1 MFCSYICTSAII
13 ADKTQEMKIDLKRLL
28 GLEFY
33 RKLLF
38 AEQKRLIY
46 FLSMVVGLTSA
57 LAAVILKNT
66 IHFTHRLL
74 TSGFVKEDSESYLF
88 LAYPLMGITLTWL
101 FVKYVVR
108 DDISH
113 GVSRILKSISKGNS
127 VIKPHNNW
135 SSMVASTITIGFGG
149 SVGAEAPIVLTG
161 ASLGSNIGR
170 WFGLNYRQITL
181 LLGCGAAGAVA
192 GIFKAPLAGII
203 FTLEILMLD
212 LTISSIVPLLIASV
226 TASTVAYFFMG
237 SEVLFSFAVKESFM
251 LANLPWYALL
261 GVVTGLVSAYF
272 SRVTLYVE
280 RQYQKITSQVARVF
294 TGGLVLGLLIFLF
307 PPLYGEGYDTI
318 MSLLTGN
325 SEAIFE
331 SSLFAGLSGSFV
343 MLLLFLGALILL
355 KVIATSSTNGAG
367 GVGGVFAPSLFLGGV
382 TGYFTASVLNGVFGL
397 AVPESSFV
405 LTGMAGTMAAI
416 MHAPLTAI
424 FLIAEITEG
433 YGLLIPLIVTSTMA
447 YITIKGFE
455 KHSIYHK
462 QLAHDGELIT
472 HDKDQ
477 AVLTL
482 MDWTKEIEKDLATV
496 RSKDNLGQLVKIISS
511 SRRNIFP
518 VVDDYNVLEGVVLL
532 DDVRKIMFDTDKYE
546 EVTVSQLMTIPPS
559 YVDIRENMNVV
570 MEIFNST
577 GVWNLPVLDN
587 GLYVGFISKSR
598 IFSAYRELLV
608 QVSEE

>member
-1 MFCSYICTSAII
+1 
-13 ADKTQEMKIDLKRLL
+13 MKIDLRRLL

-46 FLSMVVGLTSA
+46 FLSMVVGLASA
-57 LAAVILKNT
+57 LAAVILKNA
-66 IHFTHRLL
+66 IYFTHKLL
-74 TSGFVKEDSESYLF
+74 TSGFVREDSESYLF
-88 LAYPLMGITLTWL
+88 LAYPLVGITLTWL

-108 DDISH
+108 DEISH
-113 GVSRILKSISKGNS
+113 GVSRILKSISKGSS
-127 VIKPHNNW
+127 VIKSHNNW

-181 LLGCGAAGAVA
+181 LLGCGAAGAVS

-237 SEVLFSFAVKESFM
+237 SEVLFSFAVKETFL

-261 GVVTGLVSAYF
+261 GVFTGVVSAYF

-280 RQYQKITSQVARVF
+280 RQYQKITTQGLRVF
-294 TGGLVLGLLIFLF
+294 VGGVVLGLLIFLL

-318 MSLLTGN
+318 MDLLNGN

-331 SSLFAGLSGSFV
+331 SSLFAGMSGSFL
-343 MLLLFLGALILL
+343 MLLLFLGALILV
-355 KVIATSSTNGAG
+355 KVIATSTTNGAG

-382 TGYFTASVLNGVFGL
+382 SGFFIASVLNGVFGL
-397 AVPESSFV
+397 SVPESSFV

-433 YGLLIPLIVTSTMA
+433 YGLLIPLIVTSTISF
-447 YITIKGFE
+447 ITIKGFE

-462 QLAHDGELIT
+462 QLAQDGELIT

-477 AVLTL
+477 AVMTL

-496 RSKDNLGQLVKIISS
+496 RSKDKLGHLVKVISS

-532 DDVRKIMFDTDKYE
+532 DDVRKIMFDTEKYN
-546 EVTVSQLMTIPPS
+546 EVTVSELMTIPPS
-559 YVDIRENMNVV
+559 YVDISEKMNVV
-570 MEIFNST
+570 MDIFNKT

-587 GLYVGFISKSR
+587 GIYVGFISKSR

>member
-1 MFCSYICTSAII
+1 
-13 ADKTQEMKIDLKRLL
+13 MKIDLKRLL
-28 GLEFY
+28 GFEFY

-113 GVSRILKSISKGNS
+113 GVSRILRSISKGNS

-237 SEVLFSFAVKESFM
+237 SEVLFSFAVKESFL

-261 GVVTGLVSAYF
+261 GVVTGLISAYF
-272 SRVTLYVE
+272 SRVTLFVE

-382 TGYFTASVLNGVFGL
+382 AGYFTASVLNGVFGL

-433 YGLLIPLIVTSTMA
+433 YGLLIPLIITSTMA

>member
-1 MFCSYICTSAII
+1 
-13 ADKTQEMKIDLKRLL
+13 MKIDLKRLL